1 MAATADTE
9 RYPADQDSQRMK
21 SQVSEDPALSELDE
35 TVLPRPQ
42 APLSRGDLL
51 LRAIFGLV
59 LLYLFLVGIGGLSD
73 GFKGLGKHALDSVFS
88 ATKNPFI
95 GLTIG
100 ILATT
105 LVQSSSVTTSMVVAL
120 VAAPNSPLPLA
131 NAIPIIMGA
140 NIGTTVTNTLVS
152 LGHVG
157 RKDEFRRAFAA
168 ATCHDFFNFIAVAV
182 LLPLELATGYL
193 EKTSGLIAGWVGGG
207 GGARPPNPIKK
218 AVHAGLEPLH
228 DAIAAFV
235 SNPKVA
241 AVIMLVASAVLIFV
255 SLFLLVKT
263 LRSITGT
270 RLQTYIARAL
280 DTHAWVGILVGL
292 IVTVMV
298 QSSSITTSVMVPL
311 AGAGIVTVRQVFPV
325 TLGANVGTTI
335 TALLASMA
343 LPPETAQLGIQI
355 GLVHL
360 LFNLSGLLLIYPAR
374 VTRELP
380 VRAAEK
386 LADLAVRS
394 RPLAFGYVVVLFY
407 GLPAGLIWVTR
418 GF

>member
-1 MAATADTE
+1 MATSESESRTSDSSE
-9 RYPADQDSQRMK
+9 RAALSA
-21 SQVSEDPALSELDE
+21 VSETTGVPH
-35 TVLPRPQ
+35 PQ
-42 APLSRGDLL
+42 KPMTRGDVL
-51 LRAIFGLV
+51 LRALLGLA

-152 LGHVG
+152 LGHAG

-168 ATCHDFFNFIAVAV
+168 ATCHDFFNFLSVAL
-182 LLPLELATGYL
+182 LLPLELLTGFL
-193 EKTSGLIAGWVGGG
+193 EKTSGVIAGWLQGG
-207 GGARPPNPIKK
+207 GGAEPPNPIKK
-218 AVHAGLEPLH
+218 AVHFALEPLQ
-228 DAIAAFV
+228 DALAALTG
-235 SNPKVA
+235 SPKAA
-241 AVIMLVASAVLIFV
+241 AVALLVVSGVLIFV

-263 LRSITGT
+263 LRALTGT
-270 RLQTYIARAL
+270 RLQTYVARAL
-280 DTHAWVGILVGL
+280 DTNAYVGIVVGL
-292 IVTVMV
+292 VVTVMV

-325 TLGANVGTTI
+325 TLGANIGTTI

-343 LPPETAQLGIQI
+343 LPPETAALGIQI

-360 LFNLSGLLLIYPAR
+360 LFNLTGLLMVYPLR
-374 VTRELP
+374 VTREIP
-380 VRAAEK
+380 IRAAEK

-407 GLPAGLIWVTR
+407 GLPAALIGLTR

>member
-1 MAATADTE
+1 MATSESE
-9 RYPADQDSQRMK
+9 RHVEPPKHGSARPLDLVE
-21 SQVSEDPALSELDE
+21 VSVSPRAPKAL
-35 TVLPRPQ
+35 T
-42 APLSRGDLL
+42 RGDVA
-51 LRAIFGLV
+51 LRALLGLV

-88 ATKNPFI
+88 ATANPFI
-95 GLTIG
+95 ALTIG

-152 LGHVG
+152 LGHAG

-168 ATCHDFFNFIAVAV
+168 ATCHDFFNFLAVAL

-193 EKTSGLIAGWVGGG
+193 AKTSGVIAHWVGGG
-207 GGARPPNPIKK
+207 GGTKPPNPIKQ
-218 AVHAGLEPLH
+218 AVHFGLEPLNQGIH
-228 DAIAAFV
+228 ALV
-235 SNPKVA
+235 PSQKGA
-241 AVIMLVASAVLIFV
+241 AVALLVVSGVLIFV

-263 LRSITGT
+263 LRALTGT
-270 RLQTYIARAL
+270 RLQTYVARAL
-280 DTHAWVGILVGL
+280 DTNAYVGIIVGL
-292 IVTVMV
+292 LVTVMV

-325 TLGANVGTTI
+325 TLGANIGTTV

-343 LPPETAQLGIQI
+343 LPPETAQLGVQI
-355 GLVHL
+355 ALVHL
-360 LFNLSGLLLIYPAR
+360 LFNVTGLLMVYPLR
-374 VTRELP
+374 WTREIP

-394 RPLAFGYVVVLFY
+394 RALAFGYVIVLFY

>member
-1 MAATADTE
+1 MAISESRRAAE
-9 RYPADQDSQRMK
+9 KPADRAPEHASEIGE
-21 SQVSEDPALSELDE
+21 VSAAPP
-35 TVLPRPQ
+35 PRKPT
-42 APLSRGDLL
+42 SRQEVL
-51 LRAIFGLV
+51 LRALLVFV

-88 ATKNPFI
+88 ATSNPFI
-95 GLTIG
+95 ALTIG

-152 LGHVG
+152 LGHAG

-168 ATCHDFFNFIAVAV
+168 ATCHDFFNFLAVAV

-193 EKTSGLIAGWVGGG
+193 AKVSGLFVGLVGGG
-207 GGARPPNPIKK
+207 GGAKPPNPIKQ
-218 AVHAGLEPLH
+218 AVHYGLEPLH
-228 DAIAAFV
+228 KAIDALV
-235 SNPKVA
+235 PSQKVA
-241 AVIMLVASAVLIFV
+241 AVVLLVVSAVLIFV

-263 LRSITGT
+263 LRALTGT
-270 RLQTYIARAL
+270 RLQTYVARAL
-280 DTHAWVGILVGL
+280 DTNAYVGIIVGVL
-292 IVTVMV
+292 VTVMV

-325 TLGANVGTTI
+325 TLGANIGTTI

-343 LPPETAQLGIQI
+343 LPPETAQLGVQI
-355 GLVHL
+355 ALVHL
-360 LFNLSGLLLIYPAR
+360 LFNLTGLLMVYPLR
-374 VTRELP
+374 FTREIP

-394 RPLAFGYVVVLFY
+394 RALAFGYVVVLFY